1 MARIHH
7 YPLQPMLVCDFQQ
20 LGKDYRIDH
29 LDLAVHALEQNP
41 WFDPC
46 PLICMISGVW

>member
-29 LDLAVHALEQNP
+29 STLRFTLSNRTLGSIHVHLY
-41 WFDPC
+41 
-46 PLICMISGVW
+46 V